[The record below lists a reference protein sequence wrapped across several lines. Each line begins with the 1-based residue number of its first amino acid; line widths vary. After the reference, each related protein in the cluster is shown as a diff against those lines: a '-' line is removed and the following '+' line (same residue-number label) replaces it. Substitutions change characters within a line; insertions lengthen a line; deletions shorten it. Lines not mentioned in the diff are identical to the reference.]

1 MQRFKQKK
9 LILLTL
15 GVFTPFTFTTT
26 KVNASSFG
34 AEIFCT
40 MRDGGNDHESSWD
53 AAYSYIKKQ
62 KGGFF
67 KVSPKNAAAQITET
81 VIREKDKFL
90 YCVEYLDNLHPNRQL
105 IRDLEKEEE
114 RKERE
119 AKEIEEKK
127 KRLEKEL
134 EETNEKIS
142 GEINEEFTD
151 DFTDETLD
159 RYSY

>member
-9 LILLTL
+9 LIIFIL
-15 GVFTPFTFTTT
+15 GFFTPLAVTTS

-40 MRDGGNDHESSWD
+40 MRDGGNDHEASWD
-53 AAYSYIKKQ
+53 AAYTYIKKQ

-81 VIREKDKFL
+81 VIRESEKFS
-90 YCVEYLDNLHPNRQL
+90 YCIKYLDNLHPNRKL
-105 IRDLEKEEE
+105 IRELQKEEE
-114 RKERE
+114 RKEKE
-119 AKEIEEKK
+119 AQDRANKRKK
-127 KRLEKEL
+127 LEQEL
-134 EETNEKIS
+134 EETNE
-142 GEINEEFTD
+142 EFTE
-151 DFTDETLD
+151 DFSDETLE

>member
-1 MQRFKQKK
+1 MQRFKKKK
-9 LILLTL
+9 LIFLTF
-15 GVFTPFTFTTT
+15 GIFTPLALTTS

-40 MRDGGNDHESSWD
+40 MRDGGNDHESSWE

-81 VIREKDKFL
+81 VIREREKFS
-90 YCVEYLDNLHPNRQL
+90 YCVEYLDNLHPNRKL
-105 IRDLEKEEE
+105 IRDLQKEKE
-114 RKERE
+114 RKEKKAQE
-119 AKEIEEKK
+119 KENKR
-127 KRLEKEL
+127 KRLEREL
-134 EETNEKIS
+134 EETNE
-142 GEINEEFTD
+142 
-151 DFTDETLD
+151 DFSEATIE

>member
-1 MQRFKQKK
+1 MQKTRQKK
-9 LILLTL
+9 IILLTL
-15 GVFTPFTFTTT
+15 GIYTPLALFTS
-26 KVNASSFG
+26 NAYASSFG
-34 AEIFCT
+34 AEIFCS

-81 VIREKDKFL
+81 VIREKDKFQ
-90 YCVEYLDNLHPNRQL
+90 YCVGYLDNLHPNRKL

-114 RKERE
+114 RKEKE
-119 AKEIEEKK
+119 AKEKEMKRI
-127 KRLEKEL
+127 RLEKEL
-134 EETNEKIS
+134 EEASVEL
-142 GEINEEFTD
+142 NEENF
-151 DFTDETLD
+151 D

>member
-1 MQRFKQKK
+1 MKRLKKK
-9 LILLTL
+9 LIFLAL
-15 GVFTPFTFTTT
+15 GIFTPLSLTTSR
-26 KVNASSFG
+26 VNASSFG

-53 AAYSYIKKQ
+53 AAYTYIKKQ

-81 VIREKDKFL
+81 VIREREKFS
-90 YCVEYLDNLHPNRQL
+90 YCVEYLDNLHPNRKL
-105 IRDLEKEEE
+105 IRDLEKEEK
-114 RKERE
+114 RKEKE
-119 AKEIEEKK
+119 AKDRENKR

-134 EETNEKIS
+134 EEANEEIS
-142 GEINEEFTD
+142 GEFS
-151 DFTDETLD
+151 DETLD

>member
-9 LILLTL
+9 IILLTL
-15 GVFTPFTFTTT
+15 GLFTPLFLTTS
-26 KVNASSFG
+26 KVNAGSFG

-53 AAYSYIKKQ
+53 AAYTYIKKQ

-67 KVSPKNAAAQITET
+67 KVSPKQAAAQITES
-81 VIREKDKFL
+81 VIRDRENFN
-90 YCVEYLDNLHPNRQL
+90 YCVEYLDALHPNRA
-105 IRDLEKEEE
+105 LERELQ
-114 RKERE
+114 RE
-119 AKEIEEKK
+119 AKRKEKEAKEKEIKR

-134 EETNEKIS
+134 EEANENFS
-142 GEINEEFTD
+142 EETI
-151 DFTDETLD
+151 E